1 MTPSTIRWF
10 SGWRVLASLV
20 VVLAAVGTAA
30 AMSSNS
36 SGVIGPHNMIQ
47 PTGRQL
53 HPTGTL
59 VALGNFPSG
68 GALTPNGRFMWTISS
83 GRGRNDIRIVK
94 LGESHGRGQGRVI
107 QNILMPGLD
116 GGVAIAPDGRTAYV
130 SGIPESSYT
139 DEQVPASIPGR
150 GGDVISVFKVN
161 PNTGIATRDG
171 VIAVPPP
178 ASAPPEQQ
186 FPPTATAKAS
196 WPIGL
201 AVSPN
206 GKTLLAALNLADNA
220 AVINTATRGVRYV
233 SVGHYPFGAAI
244 TSDGRYGMVGS
255 ESQGSVSVIDLKRAT
270 VVKTLAVGPHLAD
283 TEGIAVDPKAPLAF
297 AADSNADEIAVINT
311 KRMLVQG
318 MLSLIR
324 PQGNGTT
331 PTALTVTGDGCDLLS
346 SDSGEDAVA
355 VFALSNAPACNVGG
369 HGARRLQRF
378 ALIGRIP
385 VASYPT
391 FAAAASVH
399 SPLAWIAGNGIGVGP
414 NPNGPNPYSQDDVND
429 FENNFQY
436 LPSIVRG
443 DGGVLPFPS
452 DAELKTLTPI
462 ADRELVPTDSQ
473 KAPAGTP
480 IRPDGPIKH
489 VFIIVKENRTYDQV
503 FGDIKRGDGDPSLT
517 LFGANITPNEHALV
531 QRFPLLDHV
540 YADSQVSI
548 DGHYITSSG
557 EVPDYV
563 VRNWPPNYAGRGRP
577 LDFGAYEVAAPYE
590 GTIFDRALKQG
601 ISFYN
606 YGEAFGGLVP
616 PSFFPDKDRT
626 AAEAAQNVKVLAGS
640 DVQLFGGGPAYQG
653 GPSLSPC
660 YDSEDTIFNSFLAP
674 FPDVFDSS
682 LPAGAPAGS
691 HSRYDCWL
699 ARFQQQLANNAV
711 PALNYMVLP
720 LDHTEGVAPG
730 VRTPDADVA
739 DNDWALGEIVDT
751 ISHSSIWGSSLIL
764 VMEDDAQDGP
774 DHVDA
779 HRIPVMVISPF
790 ARQGAVIHNRYD
802 QLSFLRTM
810 EIIVGMK
817 PANLAEALA
826 VPLYDAFSST
836 PSNSAPYN
844 VIAPNVNVLATNPN
858 TAYNRDVSAGLDL
871 NMADQVP
878 EQQLDAIL
886 WHYAHGAKSKPPP
899 PGPNASTLSLA
910 QVQADDQLLSPDP
923 LLKLLHSWHP
933 RGASR

>member
-1 MTPSTIRWF
+1 MAP
-10 SGWRVLASLV
+10 
-20 VVLAAVGTAA
+20 
-30 AMSSNS
+30 
-36 SGVIGPHNMIQ
+36 
-47 PTGRQL
+47 
-53 HPTGTL
+53 
-59 VALGNFPSG
+59 
-68 GALTPNGRFMWTISS
+68 
-83 GRGRNDIRIVK
+83 
-94 LGESHGRGQGRVI
+94 GRV
-107 QNILMPGLD
+107 
-116 GGVAIAPDGRTAYV
+116 
-130 SGIPESSYT
+130 E
-139 DEQVPASIPGR
+139 
-150 GGDVISVFKVN
+150 
-161 PNTGIATRDG
+161 
-171 VIAVPPP
+171 
-178 ASAPPEQQ
+178 
-186 FPPTATAKAS
+186 
-196 WPIGL
+196 
-201 AVSPN
+201 
-206 GKTLLAALNLADNA
+206 
-220 AVINTATRGVRYV
+220 
-233 SVGHYPFGAAI
+233 
-244 TSDGRYGMVGS
+244 
-255 ESQGSVSVIDLKRAT
+255 
-270 VVKTLAVGPHLAD
+270 
-283 TEGIAVDPKAPLAF
+283 
-297 AADSNADEIAVINT
+297 
-311 KRMLVQG
+311 
-318 MLSLIR
+318 
-324 PQGNGTT
+324 
-331 PTALTVTGDGCDLLS
+331 
-346 SDSGEDAVA
+346 
-355 VFALSNAPACNVGG
+355 
-369 HGARRLQRF
+369 RF

-399 SPLAWIAGNGIGVGP
+399 SPLAWISGNGIGVGP

-452 DAELKTLTPI
+452 DAELKLLTPV

-480 IRPDGPIKH
+480 IRSNGPIKH

-503 FGDIKRGDGDPSLT
+503 FGDVKQGDGDPALT

-653 GPSLSPC
+653 GPSLPAC

-674 FPDVFDSS
+674 YPDVFDSS

-699 ARFQQQLANNAV
+699 TRFQQQLAHNAV

-730 VRTPDADVA
+730 SAHPRCRRGRQRLGAGRDRRSDLALLDLGQLADPGDGGRRAGRPRSCRRPPDSGNGDQPVHAGRRRHPQPLRPAVVPADDGDHSRDEA
-739 DNDWALGEIVDT
+739 GE
-751 ISHSSIWGSSLIL
+751 
-764 VMEDDAQDGP
+764 P
-774 DHVDA
+774 
-779 HRIPVMVISPF
+779 R
-790 ARQGAVIHNRYD
+790 R
-802 QLSFLRTM
+802 
-810 EIIVGMK
+810 
-817 PANLAEALA
+817 
-826 VPLYDAFSST
+826 
-836 PSNSAPYN
+836 
-844 VIAPNVNVLATNPN
+844 
-858 TAYNRDVSAGLDL
+858 SAGR
-871 NMADQVP
+871 APV
-878 EQQLDAIL
+878 
-886 WHYAHGAKSKPPP
+886 
-899 PGPNASTLSLA
+899 
-910 QVQADDQLLSPDP
+910 
-923 LLKLLHSWHP
+923 
-933 RGASR
+933 